1 MLLSRIITGLKK
13 TDAPTKQI
21 HLLEQ
26 ISIPKYMVP
35 FLELLPWGEIRTPSP
50 NKPTINEPYVLQ
62 KITPNK
68 QSYSTFSTTSFIHSL
83 YQCFPITHY
92 LLHIPKGTTN
102 TIHIQIP
109 PYCHLSIV
117 TNESHLTIIEETS
130 PASFGA
136 SGVEIF
142 AKDSTIRYTE
152 AQHNIVEQLL
162 FRHATLENST
172 IVWDIHL
179 IHNNKVWH
187 DITTHLFDS
196 QATITGTYLGHK
208 KEWLSMEYDI
218 THHTGKSISH
228 IHMHGAQYDQSHT
241 HFVGQVDIKKTAPD
255 SRTNVQEHCL
265 LLSPQTSHET
275 LPILEIE
282 TKEAEAFHSAST
294 QSIDPEELF
303 YLASRGIEESE
314 AKKLI
319 VQSFLERIY
328 FSSPLVDQL
337 RHIYLSSI

>member
-1 MLLSRIITGLKK
+1 MLLSRIITALEK
-13 TDAPTKQI
+13 TPTRANQLQ
-21 HLLEQ
+21 LLENM
-26 ISIPKYMVP
+26 SIPKYLIP
-35 FLELLPWGEIRTPSP
+35 FLESLSWEEIGTRPHE
-50 NKPTINEPYVLQ
+50 KPTIQSPYLI
-62 KITPNK
+62 KEHIPNK

-92 LLHIPKGTTN
+92 LLHIPKGTTD

-117 TNESHLTIIEETS
+117 TNESHLTIIEEPS

-142 AKDSTIRYTE
+142 AKNSTIRYTHV
-152 AQHNIVEQLL
+152 QQNLVEQLL

-172 IVWDIHL
+172 IVWDTHL
-179 IHNNKVWH
+179 IHNNKLWH
-187 DITTHLFDS
+187 GITTHLFDS
-196 QATITGTYLGHK
+196 QATITGTYLGQK
-208 KEWLSMEYDI
+208 KETLYMEYAI
-218 THHTGKSISH
+218 THHIGKSISN
-228 IHMHGAQYDQSHT
+228 IYVHGAQYDQSHT
-241 HFVGQVDIKKTAPD
+241 HFVGRVDIKKTAPT
-255 SRTNVQEHCL
+255 SQTNVQEHCL

-282 TKEAEAFHSAST
+282 TKEAEAFHSASIHP
-294 QSIDPEELF
+294 IDSEELF
-303 YLASRGIEESE
+303 YLASRGIEEIE

-328 FSSPLVDQL
+328 FSSPLADQL